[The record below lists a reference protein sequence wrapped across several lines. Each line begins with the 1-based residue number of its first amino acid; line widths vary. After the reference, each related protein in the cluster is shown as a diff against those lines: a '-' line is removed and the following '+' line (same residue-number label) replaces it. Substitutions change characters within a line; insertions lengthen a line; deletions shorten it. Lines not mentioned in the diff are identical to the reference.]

1 MIFRIVP
8 ALALS
13 SHMLGEITELPHI
26 GNFIALVFLVAY
38 FISYVR
44 GDDRQ

>member
-8 ALALS
+8 VLALL
-13 SHMLGEITELPHI
+13 SHIGGETTELPHI

-44 GDDRQ
+44 GDDQQ